1 MQLDRRQIRN
11 PYQRR
16 EIVSEKI
23 VDSSF
28 VTLAP
33 HGRGFDPVRA
43 VHRGVFFEEIL
54 LLHASG
60 ITLHGQ
66 RPSGEMRHQIGRDA
80 DVIIHHLPLG
90 ERGGGIEDLVKI
102 RETKLAAL
110 YFDDGGSGHGSLA
123 MESRASPPGW
133 TGETP
138 VPPPSC
144 IVVSYSVPD
153 S

>member
-1 MQLDRRQIRN
+1 MQFNRRQIRN
-11 PYQRR
+11 PHQRR

-33 HGRGFDPVRA
+33 HGRGLYPVRA
-43 VHRGVFFEEIL
+43 MHGGVFFEEIFL
-54 LLHASG
+54 VRAPG
-60 ITLHGQ
+60 ITFHGE
-66 RPSGEMRHQIGRDA
+66 RPSGEMRHQHGCDA

-110 YFDDGGSGHGSLA
+110 HFDDGGSGHK
-123 MESRASPPGW
+123 
-133 TGETP
+133 
-138 VPPPSC
+138 
-144 IVVSYSVPD
+144 
-153 S
+153 